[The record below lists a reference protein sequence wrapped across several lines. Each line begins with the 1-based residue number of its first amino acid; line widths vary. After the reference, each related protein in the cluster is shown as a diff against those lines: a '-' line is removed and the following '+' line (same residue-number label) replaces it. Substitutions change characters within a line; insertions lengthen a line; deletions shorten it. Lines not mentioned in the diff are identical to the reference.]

1 MSKQPITTA
10 EYQLMKQLMTR
21 LNQFGVQQDGV
32 VTPSLEPTHGA
43 MTDASKRHR
52 DADDELW
59 AESECDEG
67 SWSLPMPEPGP
78 STDQLP
84 VKPVTPGKV
93 QLPPGV
99 SSIEEWGRTVCELPA
114 VMQLK
119 KSYAELMKD
128 SSQVSY
134 LKWVARHETGM
145 GPRVTDLAKYLK
157 AMKFEEECDQGKSSS
172 AIFPGT
178 TIIRKFK

>member
-1 MSKQPITTA
+1 MSKQPITTE

-21 LNQFGVQQDGV
+21 LNQFGVQQDGAV
-32 VTPSLEPTHGA
+32 IPTLEPTHGA

-59 AESECDEG
+59 AESECDDG
-67 SWSLPMPEPGP
+67 SWSIPVQESG
-78 STDQLP
+78 SSADQLP
-84 VKPVTPGKV
+84 VKPTTPGKL

-119 KSYAELMKD
+119 KSYAEIVKD
-128 SSQVSY
+128 PNQVSY
-134 LKWVARHETGM
+134 LKWVARHEVGM
-145 GPRVTDLAKYLK
+145 GPRVADLARYLK
-157 AMKFEEECDQGKSSS
+157 AVKFEESCDQGKSSG

-178 TIIRKFK
+178 NIIRKFK